1 MIRRVI
7 GIGLSTA
14 LAFAPAIAAAAPAP
28 AVNKNVTA
36 DVEVAKGIKLV
47 EDGDYDSAILT
58 LDNASRRLAM
68 DPRATPDLS
77 QAYLY
82 MGIAYV
88 GKGHDAAKFREALLQ
103 IKGLTLSA
111 DKFPPKV
118 INVFEAAREEVR
130 REGQRGFVPAEVK
143 GKSKLPVILAGVGLA
158 GAAAVVVNSR
168 GEPATDDVVDDVT
181 TFPEQVLERF
191 SVRDY
196 AVEVKRPGTLQA
208 KVEWVEDRM
217 LLGLSI
223 ANLTAPETALANG
236 LQTAAKQ
243 TSLSLG
249 VTPGTYRI
257 SVSHTGNNP
266 LVPATYT
273 LIVIHP

>member
-1 MIRRVI
+1 MARRALGLVACVAVLLGAIR
-7 GIGLSTA
+7 
-14 LAFAPAIAAAAPAP
+14 PAAAAPMDP
-28 AVNKNVTA
+28 
-36 DVEVAKGIKLV
+36 DVAKGIKLV

-68 DPRATPDLS
+68 DPKAAADLS

-82 MGIAYV
+82 MGIAFV
-88 GKGHDAAKFREALLQ
+88 GKGHDAAAKAKFREALIQ

-130 REGQRGFVPAEVK
+130 HEAQRGFVPAEVK
-143 GKSKLPVILAGVGLA
+143 GKSKLPVIVAGVGLA
-158 GAAAVVVNSR
+158 GAAAVVVASR
-168 GEPATDDVVDDVT
+168 GDAPADDNASDVT
-181 TFPEQVLERF
+181 TFPDQVLERF

-196 AVEVKRPGTLQA
+196 AVEAKRAGTLEA

-223 ANLTAPETALANG
+223 ANLTAPETALATG

-243 TSLSLG
+243 TSLSLA

-257 SVSHTGNNP
+257 TVSHTGNNP